1 MKDEWSGY
9 LSRVS
14 SGSLIYAM
22 DPDFVGSGY
31 SQEDAL
37 HAIGNIL
44 NANDFDSIP
53 LVEKYVNNPTILRI
67 ARRGWRNESENVVLV
82 ELDNV
87 GLVPSHTS
95 LLGAMIELF
104 QNPEH
109 IVLIGESKERARAVL
124 TIGMLAENRA
134 LIDYLCNVIGRVS
147 HQMILDPS
155 RDFSPMIIW
164 RRIYEYANSLMDVE
178 WPSEHDS
185 DEPGQLI
192 SDLLEIMQKRED
204 QWANDPDCDLE
215 DVDDYDVEVMPHNFD
230 KLQIKHLARWPMA
243 GVSIQSSEMCSGGS
257 SDALYILAAKML
269 CVANNFTNAILGYGD
284 ESQVIRI
291 SSVKVR
297 SMSTVEIKEHDDGLM
312 ISPDETIDSVI
323 LNVARDGYAIT
334 KRGKAD
340 QKGLDFGIISMKELG
355 SDVAKGYIT
364 KRMVR
369 FEVDMRNQLKK
380 MGFQQITLRK
390 FSNQGKK
397 KKKGQ
402 KKKKMHGHR
411 TGKQNKADKKTV
423 DKATFSDLMNAAEPD
438 SWRAIWPNALKER
451 ASKFRNDMLH
461 EVFAI
466 DGRAVSSNG
475 IKMLF
480 HSIQRFE
487 KWKQKKG

>member
-31 SQEDAL
+31 LQEDAL

-44 NANDFDSIP
+44 SANDFDSIP
-53 LVEKYVNNPTILRI
+53 LVEKYAKNPTILRI

-82 ELDNV
+82 ELEDIA
-87 GLVPSHTS
+87 LVSADTS
-95 LLGAMIELF
+95 LLEAMIRLF
-104 QNPEH
+104 QNPQH
-109 IVLIGESKERARAVL
+109 IVLIGESKECAKAVL

-134 LIDYLCNVIGRVS
+134 LVDYLCNVIGRVS
-147 HQMILDPS
+147 HSLGHVQK
-155 RDFSPMIIW
+155 RDFSPMGLCDKI
-164 RRIYEYANSLMDVE
+164 RDYAISLSSNDNEIVEIEKQNS
-178 WPSEHDS
+178 
-185 DEPGQLI
+185 QLI
-192 SDLLEIMQKRED
+192 IDLLEIIQEQCRMD
-204 QWANDPDCDLE
+204 NPDHDLE
-215 DVDDYDVEVMPHNFD
+215 DVDNYDVEVMPHNFD
-230 KLQIKHLARWPMA
+230 KLRIKHLARWPMA
-243 GVSIQSSEMCSGGS
+243 GISTENREKCSGNSSE
-257 SDALYILAAKML
+257 ALYILAAKML

-312 ISPDETIDSVI
+312 ISPNEMIDSII

-334 KRGKAD
+334 KREKSD
-340 QKGLDFGIISMKELG
+340 QGGFEFGIISMKELG

-369 FEVDMRNQLKK
+369 FEVDMRNQLKN

-411 TGKQNKADKKTV
+411 TGKQNKAEKRNV
-423 DKATFSDLMNAAEPD
+423 NKATFSDLMNASEPD

-487 KWKQKKG
+487 KWKEKNG